1 MSRKPELIIALD
13 VDNLKKAKR
22 LVDILYPTVKIF
34 KVGSQLFTAAGAQA
48 VSMIKKKGAKVFLD
62 LKFYDIPN
70 TVANAVSAAVA
81 LRVFML
87 DVHIAGEAQML
98 KAAVQ
103 AAKKQSR
110 HLKIK
115 PPLIVG
121 ITVLTSQKSGKK
133 VRQLVLSRA
142 RLAKKCGL
150 DGVVASAQEARLLRK
165 NLGRNFSIITPGI
178 RIKQRDCSD
187 QKRITSPCQAVIA
200 GSDYLVVGRPVIKA
214 KNPLAAAK
222 SMLAEICQVKT

>member
-1 MSRKPELIIALD
+1 
-13 VDNLKKAKR
+13 
-22 LVDILYPTVKIF
+22 YPTVKIF
-34 KVGSQLFTAAGAQA
+34 KVGSQLFTAAGGQA
-48 VSMIKKKGAKVFLD
+48 VSMIKGKGARVFLD
-62 LKFYDIPN
+62 LKFHDIPN

-103 AAKKQSR
+103 AAKNQSR

-115 PPLIVG
+115 PPLILG
-121 ITVLTSQKSGKK
+121 ITVLTSQKSGNR
-133 VRQLVLSRA
+133 VSQLVLSRA

-150 DGVVASAQEARLLRK
+150 DGVVASAKEARLLRK
-165 NLGRNFSIITPGI
+165 NLGRDFSIVTPGI
-178 RIKQRDCSD
+178 RIKQSDHSD
-187 QKRITSPCQAVIA
+187 QKRITSPYQAVIA

-214 KNPLAAAK
+214 KNPLAVAK
-222 SMLAEICQVKT
+222 NILAEICQVKI